1 MNRLLCVLLLLL
13 LPLTALAEGEEAAL
27 YSRVIDVPG
36 AGPLQYYAQNDPEWA
51 RSVYEPKNGTLY
63 RPFEDTGCGPTS
75 VAMAI
80 ARQVP
85 AEHLPDLIASARN
98 PEKGFPYCPCS
109 VNNYTCDRTHEAT
122 VPTTPEDFLS
132 HLPVIFGSFATGNN
146 SRRELF
152 RKEFTATSIS
162 LFPALAKAY
171 GLNYKATREWD
182 KALAALEAGC
192 SVITTVSKGVYTS
205 SSHYLFIASVSDGY
219 VYVFDPFIRES
230 YGSLDKKHILE
241 IVEPGLVRSSLDNL
255 KSLGYSGFYIIS
267 ANEIDL

>member
-13 LPLTALAEGEEAAL
+13 LSLTALAEEEDAAL

-36 AGPLQYYAQNDPEWA
+36 AGPLQYYAQNDPEWS
-51 RSVYEPKNGTLY
+51 RSQYEPKNGTFY
-63 RPFEDTGCGPTS
+63 RTFGSSGCGPT
-75 VAMAI
+75 ALAIAI

-85 AEHLPDLIASARN
+85 AERLPDLIASARN
-98 PEKGFPYCPCS
+98 PEKSFPYCPCA

-152 RKEFTATSIS
+152 RKESTPTSLS
-162 LFPALAKAY
+162 LFPAIAKAY
-171 GLNYKATREWD
+171 GLHYKATREWD

-241 IVEPGLVRSSLDNL
+241 IVEPGLVRSSLDDL
-255 KSLGYSGFYIIS
+255 KSLGYSGFYIIG